1 MIEINIGEDVIK
13 KAEIKANKMGILR
26 NSIMQG
32 KGNIVGFLGEEIV
45 KNYINAEESNT
56 YDYDL
61 IKKGI
66 KIDVKTKKTK
76 VKPLPHYEASV
87 TNPNQKCDVYAF
99 VRILSNYSTAYICGW
114 LFKKDYYAKAT
125 LLKKGQVDRTNN
137 WKVKEDCYNVP
148 YKNLKQFKEKKCQ

>member
-87 TNPNQKCDVYAF
+87 TTPHQK
-99 VRILSNYSTAYICGW
+99 
-114 LFKKDYYAKAT
+114 
-125 LLKKGQVDRTNN
+125 
-137 WKVKEDCYNVP
+137 
-148 YKNLKQFKEKKCQ
+148 